1 MIRRRFRKKQVDK
14 TDYKQ
19 ALEIARA
26 RIDELLD
33 EQDTTRDLVREI
45 VNENAEYRREIV
57 KERAKLRNIKSI
69 IENSPKGTTM
79 TTKYNKIK
87 DIVEGKLK

>member
-1 MIRRRFRKKQVDK
+1 MIRKRFMKKQVDK

-87 DIVEGKLK
+87 DIVKE

>member
-1 MIRRRFRKKQVDK
+1 M
-14 TDYKQ
+14 
-19 ALEIARA
+19 EIARA

-69 IENSPKGTTM
+69 IENSPKGATM
-79 TTKYNKIK
+79 TTKYNKIR
-87 DIVEGKLK
+87 DIVKEFENEKNIGINYELEF